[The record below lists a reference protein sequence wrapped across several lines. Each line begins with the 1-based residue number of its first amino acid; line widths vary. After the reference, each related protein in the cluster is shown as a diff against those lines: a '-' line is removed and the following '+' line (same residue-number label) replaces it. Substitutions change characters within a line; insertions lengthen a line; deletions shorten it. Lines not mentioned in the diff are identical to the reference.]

1 MRSSLHEMTVRA
13 GAEAQAPSSLPPAR
27 ARRRLAAGAL
37 AAGMA
42 WGGAGCGQAP
52 PASRF
57 PTADDALARMRAQFQ
72 CVNGLQATAKVD
84 VFSKRG
90 RVKGEA
96 FLFAVNPARV
106 RFDIVSGFGVTVYTL
121 TSDGARFEM
130 MDLEQK
136 QFLHGPAS
144 ACNLARMT
152 QVPMEG
158 HVLVSVLRGEA
169 PVLVHDRAA
178 ASIAW
183 NGDGFYE
190 VELSGKHDATERVH
204 LGVHPDDMAKPWG
217 QQRVRVLDV
226 SVAQRGTELWH
237 VELDDHAPAKTAP
250 PREDPDGIDPPIPPI
265 GAPCDAELPRSIRME
280 VPHTAD
286 DVILDYTEAVWNPP
300 MAPGTFDQPV
310 PRGVRRVPVDCR

>member
-1 MRSSLHEMTVRA
+1 MR
-13 GAEAQAPSSLPPAR
+13 AESR
-27 ARRRLAAGAL
+27 FAAAAL
-37 AAGMA
+37 IGVAA
-42 WGGAGCGQAP
+42 AGCGQSP

-57 PTADDALARMRAQFQ
+57 PTADDALARMRAQYA

-106 RFDIVSGFGVTVYTL
+106 RFDIVSSFGVTLYTL
-121 TSDGARFEM
+121 TSDGERFEM

-158 HVLVSVLRGEA
+158 HVLTSVLRGEA
-169 PVLVHDRAA
+169 PVLVHERAA
-178 ASIAW
+178 ATIAW
-183 NGDGFYE
+183 DGDGFY
-190 VELSGKHDATERVH
+190 VLELTGKHDAVERVH
-204 LGVHPDDMAKPWG
+204 LGIHPDDLARPWG
-217 QQRVRVLDV
+217 QQRLRVLDV

-237 VELDDHAPAKTAP
+237 VQLDDHAPAKTAP
-250 PREDPDGIDPPIPPI
+250 PREDPDGIDPPILPTGP
-265 GAPCDAELPRSIRME
+265 ACNAELPRSIRME

-286 DVILDYTEAVWNPP
+286 DVILDYTEVAWNPP
-300 MAPGTFDQPV
+300 LVPGTFDQPV